1 MNNIEYYIRN
11 AVDYAILTNDAL
23 NDNKITLVEY
33 EYEIKKIIESV
44 SNEIQTTL
52 SGVELL

>member
-11 AVDYAILTNDAL
+11 VVDYALLTNDAL

-33 EYEIKKIIESV
+33 DLDRRNKNFTV
-44 SNEIQTTL
+44 F
-52 SGVELL
+52 